1 MYFHPSTSSLQ
12 TKHIF
17 VGVSEQDQEV
27 LITPAQQQTVEIKK
41 RAQHSKDPLQANKS
55 NSAYGK
61 IMLKLWRT
69 DEVISLFFN
78 FMCRQLQL
86 I

>member
-12 TKHIF
+12 HIF
-17 VGVSEQDQEV
+17 VGVSKQDQEV
-27 LITPAQQQTVEIKK
+27 LITPAQQQTLEIKK
-41 RAQHSKDPLQANKS
+41 WAQHNKDPSQANKS

-61 IMLKLWRT
+61 IMLRLWRT

-78 FMCRQLQL
+78 FMC
-86 I
+86 